1 MKIWVLVQNDPGR
14 AYVFFRELEPKGKVT
29 TKVKVTKALY
39 IKKINLV
46 LHTRVIAQFEGP
58 DKLNKYYIATY
69 GQK

>member
-1 MKIWVLVQNDPGR
+1 MVKD
-14 AYVFFRELEPKGKVT
+14 KGQCQQRSI

-39 IKKINLV
+39 IKKNYFV
-46 LHTRVIAQFEGP
+46 LHTRVIAHFEGL